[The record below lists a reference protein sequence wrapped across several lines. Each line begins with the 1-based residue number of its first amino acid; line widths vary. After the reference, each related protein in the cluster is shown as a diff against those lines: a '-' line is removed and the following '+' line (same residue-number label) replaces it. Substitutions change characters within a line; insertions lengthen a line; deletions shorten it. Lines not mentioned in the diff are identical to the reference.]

1 MKVFNIIIYYIIFF
15 ILNES
20 NQTHI
25 VFNFTKSTK
34 ESQNY
39 PDNLIQNDLEIT
51 LEIGTPPQKI
61 NLNLRSE
68 IYHFSVT
75 SSEVN
80 LPYPTFNET
89 NSMSLIKIKNKTV
102 NWKEEFEEGYPIY
115 ESLIINKREIK
126 NVSLVLATSIS
137 SNQTGVLGLRPL
149 KSYHPSGY
157 LSFIYQIKRLANLD
171 NYAFTLRYDSDNK
184 GELIIGSYPHLY
196 DKKYDEN
203 NFYYTKIGN
212 IGENVEWVFDFDTIK
227 YNNKSVPIPLL
238 VQKCL
243 VKIDFGLILV
253 PYILKQYLRRQFF
266 GQYCIEK
273 DDKKRNITIF
283 HCAKNMNFTNFKN
296 LSFVLKD
303 IDYEF
308 VLTYKDI
315 FIEKDDEYISLLAFD
330 SNYKPS
336 HTPIWIFGENFLKK
350 YQLVFD
356 LDRKIMGLYKENN
369 NDNNNNSSSKNDINE
384 NKKNYL
390 NGYNIIYIVL
400 IIILSLI
407 VIALVVYIIYY
418 IKKPRKYRT
427 FELDDNFDYIPSK

>member
-1 MKVFNIIIYYIIFF
+1 MKVFNIIIYYIIFCN
-15 ILNES
+15 LNKS

-25 VFNFTKSTK
+25 VFNFIKSTK

-61 NLNLRSE
+61 GLNLRSE
-68 IYHFSVT
+68 IYAFSVT

-80 LPYPTFNET
+80 IPYPTFKES
-89 NSMSLIKIKNKTV
+89 NSSSLIKIQNETI

-115 ESLIINKREIK
+115 ESLIINKKEVK
-126 NVSLVLATSIS
+126 NVSLVLATSIAY
-137 SNQTGVLGLRPL
+137 NQTGVLGLRPL
-149 KSYHPSGY
+149 KSYHSSGY
-157 LSFIYQIKRLANLD
+157 LSFIYQIKKLANLD
-171 NYAFTLRYDSDNK
+171 NYAFTLRYDTDNK

-212 IGENVEWVFDFDTIK
+212 IGENVEWVFDFDIIK
-227 YNNKSVPIPLL
+227 YNNESIPIPLL
-238 VQKCL
+238 VRKSL
-243 VKIDFGLILV
+243 VKIDFGLILA
-253 PYILKQYLRRQFF
+253 PFNLKQYLRRQFF
-266 GQYCIEK
+266 AQACLEK
-273 DDKKRNITIF
+273 YDLKRNITIF
-283 HCAKNMNFTNFKN
+283 HCTKNQNITNFKN

-308 VLTYKDI
+308 VLTYKDL

-330 SNYKPS
+330 SNYRPS
-336 HTPIWIFGENFLKK
+336 HTPIWIFGEPFLKK

-356 LDRKIMGLYKENN
+356 LDRKIMGVYKENN
-369 NDNNNNSSSKNDINE
+369 NGIKNDINE
-384 NKKNYL
+384 NKINYL
-390 NGYNIIYIVL
+390 NGYNIIYLGL
-400 IIILSLI
+400 IIMLSLI
-407 VIALVVYIIYY
+407 VIGLVVYIIYY
-418 IKKPRKYRT
+418 IKKPRKYRP